1 MYVSPTIGN
10 RIKQILIL
18 TTLLFWLDHKDSVI
32 MLLHVTHRSSESS
45 SLQTY
50 LFKIKRLILSY
61 RATSDLKD
69 ANVFVYR
76 KNEKTWWL
84 RTAVLTSSLPEL
96 GTSAT
101 RHRKI
106 KHLITLDMWVWKCC
120 LLHFYNDSIKKKTLF

>member
-18 TTLLFWLDHKDSVI
+18 TTLLLGLDHKDSDIV
-32 MLLHVTHRSSESS
+32 LVHVTHRSSESS

-69 ANVFVYR
+69 ANAFVYR
-76 KNEKTWWL
+76 LNEKT
-84 RTAVLTSSLPEL
+84 R
-96 GTSAT
+96 
-101 RHRKI
+101 
-106 KHLITLDMWVWKCC
+106 
-120 LLHFYNDSIKKKTLF
+120 